1 MDLGLK
7 NMETNVI
14 IGLIPWPVAAATATW
29 FGVMAYKARKNSVLY
44 AIGGGLVGLV
54 ITTLVMGLGQAA
66 FIPFTSGEESMF
78 RMKMAAVALLIVV
91 CIGWWFTGSLHPRL
105 LTPWRRIQEA
115 PKDAGG
121 ALPAKPPATAR
132 KP

>member
-1 MDLGLK
+1 
-7 NMETNVI
+7 METNVI

-78 RMKMAAVALLIVV
+78 RMKMAAVALLIVF

-105 LTPWRRIQEA
+105 LAPWKQIPDA
-115 PKDAGG
+115 PKEAAKDTGG
-121 ALPAKPPATAR
+121 ALAAKPPASAP